1 MDINITIKCPDLTL
15 AASAIAKALL
25 GSRSESAA
33 APEKPVAA
41 TTAAPA
47 APVTP
52 VSPAPSAVPAAP
64 PPTVSAVPT
73 APITPT
79 PQITLAQLSKAGA
92 DLLMANPGAMPQLMG
107 LLQQFGVQDVAQLR
121 PEQIGA
127 FATELRGLGAKI

>member
-25 GSRSESAA
+25 GSRSESA
-33 APEKPVAA
+33 
-41 TTAAPA
+41 
-47 APVTP
+47 
-52 VSPAPSAVPAAP
+52 
-64 PPTVSAVPT
+64 